1 MSMGSNQVG
10 PLSLTKDQI
19 DSLNKAYHTS
29 MGIQH
34 RQYSQDVS
42 IQPEI
47 AIKGNMVTATIRV
60 PREDIEDFG
69 TNENWI
75 KEYLAI
81 RLAKGIIENNLV
93 EFTRQ
98 ENMMDGS
105 YTFRARLFATPDST
119 VRQLRKFKRGEL

>member
-1 MSMGSNQVG
+1 MSMDSNQVG

-47 AIKGNMVTATIRV
+47 AIKGNMVTATICV

-69 TNENWI
+69 TKENWI

-98 ENMMDGS
+98 ENVMDGS

>member
-1 MSMGSNQVG
+1 MDSNQVG
-10 PLSLTKDQI
+10 PLSLTKEQI
-19 DSLNKAYHTS
+19 DSLNKAYHAS
-29 MGIQH
+29 MMGIQH

-60 PREDIEDFG
+60 PREDVEDFG
-69 TNENWI
+69 TKENWI
-75 KEYLAI
+75 KEYLANM
-81 RLAKGIIENNLV
+81 LAKGIIQNSLA

-98 ENMMDGS
+98 ENIMDGS